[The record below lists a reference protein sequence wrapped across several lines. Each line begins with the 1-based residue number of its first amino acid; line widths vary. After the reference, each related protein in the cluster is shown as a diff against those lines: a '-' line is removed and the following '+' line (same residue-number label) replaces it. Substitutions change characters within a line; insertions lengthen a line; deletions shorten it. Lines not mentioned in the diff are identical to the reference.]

1 MTGRRGALGGEDE
14 GAQDVV
20 NERKPTVGTSG
31 NEDRCSV
38 AAMTALRDDFGVYGR
53 NECVSVC

>member
-1 MTGRRGALGGEDE
+1 MTGWRGAPGGEDE

-20 NERKPTVGTSG
+20 NERKRTVGTSG

-38 AAMTALRDDFGVYGR
+38 AAMTALRDDFSVYGC
-53 NECVSVC
+53 NECVTVY

>member
-1 MTGRRGALGGEDE
+1 MTGRRGAPGGKAE

-20 NERKPTVGTSG
+20 NERKRTVGTSG
-31 NEDRCSV
+31 NADTCSV
-38 AAMTALRDDFGVYGR
+38 AMTALWDDFSVYGR